1 MFNTKLPIQSEL
13 PTSRQLLRSTVI
25 AVGVAAVLL
34 VTVVMPSEYAIDP
47 TGVGRALGLSQMGE
61 IKITLAE
68 EAAADAADAAVQPVA
83 APVAQAPAPAQ
94 PLAQEQ
100 VAAVP
105 VATPV
110 VPPEPALKSDEV
122 TVTLKPGE
130 ASEIKLEMLDK
141 ATVSYEWTTNGVP
154 VNHDTHGEPYNGP
167 NGYFH
172 SYSKGKQVEGDK
184 GEFTAI
190 FDGTHGWFWRN
201 RSNKDV
207 TITLKT
213 KGEYLSV
220 KRVI

>member
-1 MFNTKLPIQSEL
+1 MFNTKLPTQSEL

-25 AVGVAAVLL
+25 AVGVAAALL

-47 TGVGRALGLSQMGE
+47 TGVGRVLGLTQMGE
-61 IKITLAE
+61 IKKTLAE
-68 EAAADAADAAVQPVA
+68 EAAADAVAQPAA
-83 APVAQAPAPAQ
+83 APAVQAPAPAQ
-94 PLAQEQ
+94 AAPQEQ
-100 VAAVP
+100 VAAAP
-105 VATPV
+105 VAEPAAA
-110 VPPEPALKSDEV
+110 PEPALKSDEV

-141 ATVSYEWTTNGVP
+141 ATVSYEWATNGVP

-172 SYSKGKQVEGDK
+172 SYSKGKQVKGDK

-201 RSNKDV
+201 RSNSDV

>member
-1 MFNTKLPIQSEL
+1 MFNSKLPTHSEL

-25 AVGVAAVLL
+25 AVSVAAALL

-47 TGVGRALGLSQMGE
+47 TGAGRLLGLTQMGE
-61 IKITLAE
+61 MKKTLAE
-68 EAAADAADAAVQPVA
+68 EAAADAAVQPAAAAVVQT
-83 APVAQAPAPAQ
+83 PAPAQ
-94 PLAQEQ
+94 PTAQEQ
-100 VAAVP
+100 VAAAA
-105 VATPV
+105 VAEPTAAPQ
-110 VPPEPALKSDEV
+110 PALKSDQM

-130 ASEIKLEMLDK
+130 ATEIKLEMLNT

-167 NGYFH
+167 QGYYH
-172 SYSKGKQVEGDK
+172 SYSKAKQVKGDK
-184 GEFTAI
+184 GQFTAI

-201 RSNKDV
+201 RSNSEV

>member
-1 MFNTKLPIQSEL
+1 MFNTQLPTQSEL

-25 AVGVAAVLL
+25 AVGVAAALL

-47 TGVGRALGLSQMGE
+47 TGVGRVLGLTQMGE
-61 IKITLAE
+61 IKKTLAE
-68 EAAADAADAAVQPVA
+68 EAAADAVAQPAA
-83 APVAQAPAPAQ
+83 APAVQAPAPAQ
-94 PLAQEQ
+94 AAPQEQ
-100 VAAVP
+100 VAAAP
-105 VATPV
+105 VAEPAAA
-110 VPPEPALKSDEV
+110 PEPALKSDEV

-141 ATVSYEWTTNGVP
+141 ATVSYEWATNGVP

-172 SYSKGKQVEGDK
+172 SYSKGKQVKGDK

-201 RSNKDV
+201 RSNSDV

>member
-1 MFNTKLPIQSEL
+1 MFNTKLPTHSEL

-25 AVGVAAVLL
+25 AVGVAAALL

-47 TGVGRALGLSQMGE
+47 TGAGRVLGLTQMGE
-61 IKITLAE
+61 LKLTLAE
-68 EAAADAADAAVQPVA
+68 EAAADAAAQVAV

-94 PLAQEQ
+94 QAAPEQ
-100 VAAVP
+100 VAVAPAAEP
-105 VATPV
+105 VAM
-110 VPPEPALKSDEV
+110 PEPALKSDEI

-141 ATVSYEWTTNGVP
+141 AKVSYEWTTNGIP

-167 NGYFH
+167 QGYYH
-172 SYSKGKQVEGDK
+172 SYSKAKQVKSDK

-201 RSNKDV
+201 RSNSNV

>member
-1 MFNTKLPIQSEL
+1 MFNTKLPTQSEL

-25 AVGVAAVLL
+25 AVVVAAALL

-47 TGVGRALGLSQMGE
+47 TGVGRVLGLTQMGE
-61 IKITLAE
+61 IKKTLTE
-68 EAAADAADAAVQPVA
+68 EAVADAAIQPATAPVVEAPAPVQPVA
-83 APVAQAPAPAQ
+83 
-94 PLAQEQ
+94 QEP

-105 VATPV
+105 AVEPVAEPK
-110 VPPEPALKSDEV
+110 PALKSNEV

-141 ATVSYEWTTNGVP
+141 TTVSYEWTTDGAP

-172 SYSKGKQVEGDK
+172 SYSKGKQVKGDK

-201 RSNKDV
+201 RSNSDV

>member
-1 MFNTKLPIQSEL
+1 MFNTKLPTQSEL

-25 AVGVAAVLL
+25 AVGVAAALL

-47 TGVGRALGLSQMGE
+47 TGVGRVLGLTQMGE
-61 IKITLAE
+61 IKKTLAE
-68 EAAADAADAAVQPVA
+68 EAATDAVAQPAA
-83 APVAQAPAPAQ
+83 APAVQAPAPAQ
-94 PLAQEQ
+94 AAPQEQ
-100 VAAVP
+100 VAAAP
-105 VATPV
+105 VAEPAAA
-110 VPPEPALKSDEV
+110 PEPALKSDEV

-141 ATVSYEWTTNGVP
+141 ATVSYEWATNGVP

-172 SYSKGKQVEGDK
+172 SYSKGKQVKGDK

-201 RSNKDV
+201 RSNSDV

>member
-1 MFNTKLPIQSEL
+1 MSNTKLPTHSEL

-25 AVGVAAVLL
+25 AVGVAAALL

-47 TGVGRALGLSQMGE
+47 TGAGRVLGLTQMGE
-61 IKITLAE
+61 LKITLAE
-68 EAAADAADAAVQPVA
+68 EAAADAAVQPA
-83 APVAQAPAPAQ
+83 TAPVVQAPVPAQ
-94 PLAQEQ
+94 PAPQQ
-100 VAAVP
+100 QFATAVVAEPAIEP
-105 VATPV
+105 Q
-110 VPPEPALKSDEV
+110 PALKSDEV

-130 ASEIKLEMLDK
+130 ASEIKLEMLDR

-172 SYSKGKQVEGDK
+172 SYSKGKQVKGDK

-201 RSNKDV
+201 RSNSDV

>member
-1 MFNTKLPIQSEL
+1 MFNTKLPTQSEL

-25 AVGVAAVLL
+25 AVGVAAALL

-47 TGVGRALGLSQMGE
+47 TGVGRVLGLTQMGE
-61 IKITLAE
+61 IKKTLAE
-68 EAAADAADAAVQPVA
+68 EAAADAVAQPAA
-83 APVAQAPAPAQ
+83 APAVQAPAPSQAA
-94 PLAQEQ
+94 PQEQ
-100 VAAVP
+100 VAAAP
-105 VATPV
+105 VAEPAAA
-110 VPPEPALKSDEV
+110 PEPALKSDEV

-141 ATVSYEWTTNGVP
+141 ATVSYEWATNGVP

-172 SYSKGKQVEGDK
+172 SYSKGKQVKGDK

-201 RSNKDV
+201 RSNSDV

>member
-1 MFNTKLPIQSEL
+1 MFNTKLPTQSEL

-25 AVGVAAVLL
+25 AMGVAAALL

-47 TGVGRALGLSQMGE
+47 TGVGRVLGLTQMGE
-61 IKITLAE
+61 MKEVLAE
-68 EAAADAADAAVQPVA
+68 EAAADAAVQPAA
-83 APVAQAPAPAQ
+83 APVVQAPAPSPVA
-94 PLAQEQ
+94 PQEQ

-105 VATPV
+105 VAEPV
-110 VPPEPALKSDEV
+110 VEPQQALKTDEM

-130 ASEIKLEMLDK
+130 ASEIKLAMLDK
-141 ATVSYEWTTNGVP
+141 ATVSYEWATDGVP
-154 VNHDTHGEPYNGP
+154 VNHDTHGEPYSGP
-167 NGYFH
+167 KGYYH
-172 SYSKGKQVEGDK
+172 SYSKAKQVKGDK

-201 RSNKDV
+201 RSNSDV

>member
-1 MFNTKLPIQSEL
+1 MFNTKLPTHNEL

-25 AVGVAAVLL
+25 AMGVAAALL

-47 TGVGRALGLSQMGE
+47 TGAGRVLGLTQMGE
-61 IKITLAE
+61 LKEALTQ
-68 EAAADAADAAVQPVA
+68 EAAADAAAQPVA
-83 APVAQAPAPAQ
+83 IPAVQAPA
-94 PLAQEQ
+94 LAQSAPQEQ
-100 VAAVP
+100 AVAAVAVEAIAEP
-105 VATPV
+105 A
-110 VPPEPALKSDEV
+110 PALKSDEV

-130 ASEIKLEMLDK
+130 SSEIKLEMLDK

-172 SYSKGKQVEGDK
+172 SYSKGQQVEGDK

-201 RSNKDV
+201 RSNSDV

-213 KGEYLSV
+213 QGEYLSV

>member
-1 MFNTKLPIQSEL
+1 MFNTKLPTQSEL

-25 AVGVAAVLL
+25 ALVVAAVLL

-47 TGVGRALGLSQMGE
+47 TGAGRLLGLTQMGE
-61 IKITLAE
+61 MKKTLAE
-68 EAAADAADAAVQPVA
+68 EAAADAAVQPATAPVVEAPAPVQPVA
-83 APVAQAPAPAQ
+83 
-94 PLAQEQ
+94 QEP

-105 VATPV
+105 AEEPVAE
-110 VPPEPALKSDEV
+110 PEPAQKFDEV

-167 NGYFH
+167 NGYYH
-172 SYSKGKQVEGDK
+172 SYSKGKQVKGDK

-201 RSNKDV
+201 RSNSDV

-213 KGEYLSV
+213 KGEYLSI

>member
-1 MFNTKLPIQSEL
+1 MFNTKLPTLNEL

-25 AVGVAAVLL
+25 AVAVAAALL

-47 TGVGRALGLSQMGE
+47 TGVGRVLGLTQMGE
-61 IKITLAE
+61 MKEILAE
-68 EAAADAADAAVQPVA
+68 EAAADAAVQPVA
-83 APVAQAPAPAQ
+83 AQVVQAPAPAQ
-94 PLAQEQ
+94 LAPQEQ
-100 VAAVP
+100 VAAGP
-105 VATPV
+105 VAEPV
-110 VPPEPALKSDEV
+110 AEPLPALKSDEV

-141 ATVSYEWTTNGVP
+141 STVSYEWTANGAP

-167 NGYFH
+167 KGYYH
-172 SYSKGKQVEGDK
+172 SYSKAKQVKGDK
-184 GEFTAI
+184 GELTAI

-201 RSNKDV
+201 RSNSDV

>member
-1 MFNTKLPIQSEL
+1 MFNTKLPTHSEL

-25 AVGVAAVLL
+25 AVGVAAALL

-47 TGVGRALGLSQMGE
+47 TGAGRVLGLTQMGE
-61 IKITLAE
+61 MKITLAE
-68 EAAADAADAAVQPVA
+68 EAAADAAAQPATAQAV
-83 APVAQAPAPAQ
+83 QAPAPAQ
-94 PLAQEQ
+94 PVVQEQ
-100 VAAVP
+100 VAVVPAAKP
-105 VATPV
+105 VAEPQ
-110 VPPEPALKSDEV
+110 PALKSDEV

-141 ATVSYEWTTNGVP
+141 ARVSYEWTTNGVP

-167 NGYFH
+167 NGYYH
-172 SYSKGKQVEGDK
+172 SYSKGKQVKGDK

-201 RSNKDV
+201 RSNSDV

>member
-1 MFNTKLPIQSEL
+1 MLF
-13 PTSRQLLRSTVI
+13 RS
-25 AVGVAAVLL
+25 
-34 VTVVMPSEYAIDP
+34 
-47 TGVGRALGLSQMGE
+47 
-61 IKITLAE
+61 
-68 EAAADAADAAVQPVA
+68 
-83 APVAQAPAPAQ
+83 APASSQVAP
-94 PLAQEQ
+94 QEQ
-100 VAAVP
+100 VAAATVAEP
-105 VATPV
+105 VAEPQ
-110 VPPEPALKSDEV
+110 PALKSDEV

-141 ATVSYEWTTNGVP
+141 ATVSYEWATDGVP

-167 NGYFH
+167 KGYYH
-172 SYSKGKQVEGDK
+172 SYSKAKQVKGDK

-201 RSNKDV
+201 RSNRDV

>member
-1 MFNTKLPIQSEL
+1 MFNSKLPTHSEL

-25 AVGVAAVLL
+25 AVGVAAALL

-47 TGVGRALGLSQMGE
+47 TGVGRVLGLTQMGE
-61 IKITLAE
+61 MKKTLAA
-68 EAAADAADAAVQPVA
+68 EAAADAAVQPA
-83 APVAQAPAPAQ
+83 AAVVVQAPAPAQ
-94 PLAQEQ
+94 PAAQEQ
-100 VAAVP
+100 VAAAAVAEP
-105 VATPV
+105 VA
-110 VPPEPALKSDEV
+110 VPQPALKSDEM

-130 ASEIKLEMLDK
+130 ATEIKLEMLNT
-141 ATVSYEWTTNGVP
+141 ATVSYEWATNGVP
-154 VNHDTHGEPYNGP
+154 VNHDTHGEPNNGP
-167 NGYFH
+167 QGYYH
-172 SYSKGKQVEGDK
+172 SYSKAKQVNGDK

>member
-1 MFNTKLPIQSEL
+1 MFNSKLPTHSEL
-13 PTSRQLLRSTVI
+13 PSSRQLLRSTVV
-25 AVGVAAVLL
+25 AVAVAAALL

-47 TGVGRALGLSQMGE
+47 TGAGRVLGLTQMGE
-61 IKITLAE
+61 MKKTLAE
-68 EAAADAADAAVQPVA
+68 EAAADAAVQPV
-83 APVAQAPAPAQ
+83 PPSTAQAPAPAQ
-94 PLAQEQ
+94 PAPQEQ
-100 VAAVP
+100 VAVMPAAEP
-105 VATPV
+105 AAE
-110 VPPEPALKSDEV
+110 PESALKSDEV

-130 ASEIKLEMLDK
+130 ATEIKLEMLTK
-141 ATVSYEWTTNGVP
+141 AKVSYEWATNGIP

-167 NGYFH
+167 NGYYH
-172 SYSKGKQVEGDK
+172 SYSKAQQVKGDK

-201 RSNKDV
+201 RSKSDV